1 MGFFRSLLQFAA
13 KGNQNYYE
21 NFGYDIVLP
30 TNYTRLDF
38 LQAVGAQYIN
48 TLVIPDSP
56 NTMVEIKFQYLDDTG
71 DVGDAVMGCRSG
83 DLATR
88 FYPSSRPT
96 DMTNDRM
103 VLGNTVLNFPL
114 DNKVHTLTF
123 NDGYHNCYLDGEV
136 YGNIGSNF
144 TPGTQ
149 PIYLFGLNLDGNIG
163 DMSSSRIWYCKI
175 WKEGT
180 LLRNF
185 VPCLN
190 NNNEP
195 GFYDDVSKTFF
206 KNLGTGSFTY
216 RHIVKT
222 YKPSRLFVPL
232 DYIIANGAQYI
243 DTGIPIW
250 ETQDWAIEFKVS
262 LSEHYDY
269 NNILGYGDFVDTTNE
284 TWAASDGWYYL
295 RIGGIGK
302 THVYNPQINTPFT
315 VTHDNT
321 GRRLFSIVNNS
332 ITQTSSMRANASG
345 YDSTAW
351 FGHREGGQYLKGKI
365 YYLKIWKD
373 RRLVR
378 DFIPCAYYTGVLGL
392 YDKVS
397 QQFFASPDE
406 EGFSTDQEIELP
418 DIDTGIYPVGTV
430 WNYEYSGAANTI
442 ELEPGSYQLEAW
454 GASGGDGTLVDVSTQ
469 PYAKGGMGGYSTG
482 NLNLL
487 LPTTLHIYVG
497 GQGISSA
504 DVHDGG
510 FNGGGKAN
518 VSRAL
523 AYGSGGGGSD
533 IRIGTDSLYSRVIV
547 AGGGGGAPCLQNGTP
562 DGTVQG
568 AAGGGLSGL
577 DAGITY
583 TSSHKSGPR
592 VGGNGGTQI
601 APGQGGYDKSDATK
615 VPHAGKFGIG
625 GSFLTEGGNSYGS
638 GAGGGGWYG
647 GGAGGY
653 GGSAGGGGS
662 GWIYTA
668 ESIDNWKSANISESD
683 SWLLDSS
690 YFLESAS
697 TIAGNES
704 FLDPDGTLVV
714 GHKGNGHIRI
724 TKIG

>member
-1 MGFFRSLLQFAA
+1 MSFFRSLLQFAA
-13 KGNQNYYE
+13 KGKQNYYE

-30 TNYTRLDF
+30 ADYTRLDF

-48 TLVIPDSP
+48 TLVIPNSP

-103 VLGNTVLNFPL
+103 VLGNTVLSFPI
-114 DNKVHTLTF
+114 DNKVHTLIF

-180 LLRNF
+180 LLRNL

-190 NNNEP
+190 DNNEP

-243 DTGIPIW
+243 DTGIPVW

-269 NNILGYGDFVDTTNE
+269 NNILGYGDFVDTANE

-302 THVYNPQINTPFT
+302 THVHNPPINTPFT

-321 GRRLFSIVNNS
+321 GRRLFSIVNNF
-332 ITQTSSMRANASG
+332 ITQTSNIRANASG
-345 YDSTAW
+345 YDSTVW

-373 RRLVR
+373 HRLVR

-397 QQFFASPDE
+397 QQFFTSPDE

-418 DIDTGIYPVGTV
+418 DIDIGIYPVGTV
-430 WNYEYSGAANTI
+430 WDYEYTGAADTI
-442 ELEPGSYQLEAW
+442 ELEPGLYQLEAW
-454 GASGGDGTLVDVSTQ
+454 GASGGSGTDGKSVAAL
-469 PYAKGGMGGYSTG
+469 GGKGGYSTG
-482 NLNLL
+482 NLTLTEF
-487 LPTTLHIYVG
+487 TTLHIYVG
-497 GQGISSA
+497 GEGARSTTSKVSGA
-504 DVHDGG
+504 G
-510 FNGGGKAN
+510 FNGGGN
-518 VSRAL
+518 G
-523 AYGSGGGGSD
+523 YTGSQYSSTIYNGAGGGGASD
-533 IRIGTDSLYSRVIV
+533 IRLNTDSLYSRVLV
-547 AGGGGGAPCLQNGTP
+547 AGGGGGGANG
-562 DGTVQG
+562 GTIANQRFG
-568 AAGGGLSGL
+568 GAGGGESGQNVVL
-577 DAGITY
+577 NGSY
-583 TSSHKSGPR
+583 TSGYR
-592 VGGNGGTQI
+592 IGTGATLIGGGTT
-601 APGQGGYDKSDATK
+601 GYFGSGSSAVGACGT
-615 VPHAGKFGIG
+615 GTFGIG
-625 GSFLTEGGNSYGS
+625 GNTGTFDGS
-638 GAGGGGWYG
+638 GGGGGGGWYG
-647 GGAGGY
+647 GAAGAWSPGT
-653 GGSAGGGGS
+653 GGS
-662 GWIYTA
+662 GFVYTA
-668 ESIDNWKSANISESD
+668 ESIDIWKDANISESG
-683 SWLLDSS
+683 SWLLDSG
-690 YFLESAS
+690 YFLES
-697 TIAGNES
+697 TNTVAGNES

-714 GHKGNGHIRI
+714 GHSGNGYVRI